1 MNIVVLDGTGL
12 NPGDLSW
19 KPFEQYG
26 TVTVYP
32 RTTKEE
38 MVERAAKADIVF
50 TNKVVI
56 DEKAMDLLP
65 NQSWHHRDQHTC
77 LQHQQRGTDG
87 VRTPA

>member
-32 RTTKEE
+32 RTT
-38 MVERAAKADIVF
+38 
-50 TNKVVI
+50 
-56 DEKAMDLLP
+56 
-65 NQSWHHRDQHTC
+65 
-77 LQHQQRGTDG
+77 
-87 VRTPA
+87 